1 MIGIFKRNV
10 YKMIKR
16 MVEKKDVRGLVK
28 ALGNKD
34 ENVRLAAAK
43 ELKKVKEWHEWEPV
57 HAGLPCLAL

>member
-43 ELKKVKEWHEWEPV
+43 S
-57 HAGLPCLAL
+57 